1 MKVLLGAFNQEKA
14 LLGAFSVIVKTKCET
29 DGSFYSTIT
38 QVGAEAGLE
47 DGLQAGVEAGLP
59 GQGLQ
64 PRHPH
69 QTRIPGTENW
79 ILQINSD
86 PYAINYVV
94 MGSHRKTHPCLE
106 RRGLRSVRS
115 LTELRSK

>member
-1 MKVLLGAFNQEKA
+1 MKPH
-14 LLGAFSVIVKTKCET
+14 CET
-29 DGSFYSTIT
+29 NGLFYSTTT

-47 DGLQAGVEAGLP
+47 DGFQAGVEAGLP

-86 PYAINYVV
+86 PYAINLSHSVV
-94 MGSHRKTHPCLE
+94 MGSHRKTNSCLK
-106 RRGLRSVRS
+106 RRGLRSRNCDQNKKFVADI
-115 LTELRSK
+115 

>member
-1 MKVLLGAFNQEKA
+1 M
-14 LLGAFSVIVKTKCET
+14 IVKTKCET
-29 DGSFYSTIT
+29 DGSFYRTTT
-38 QVGAEAGLE
+38 QVGTEAGLE

-106 RRGLRSVRS
+106 RRGLRSV
-115 LTELRSK
+115 K

>member
-1 MKVLLGAFNQEKA
+1 M
-14 LLGAFSVIVKTKCET
+14 IVKTKCET
-29 DGSFYSTIT
+29 DGSFYSTTT
-38 QVGAEAGLE
+38 QVGTEAGLE

-69 QTRIPGTENW
+69 QTSIPGTENW

-86 PYAINYVV
+86 PFYALCTTMYYIKIQFTQRAHYASQLNSESS
-94 MGSHRKTHPCLE
+94 GE
-106 RRGLRSVRS
+106 IGLALATVANRS
-115 LTELRSK
+115 

>member
-1 MKVLLGAFNQEKA
+1 MKLYNAIYNHGEGPFYD
-14 LLGAFSVIVKTKCET
+14 FET
-29 DGSFYSTIT
+29 DGSFYSTTT

-94 MGSHRKTHPCLE
+94 MGSHRSHRKTNPCLE
-106 RRGLRSVRS
+106 N
-115 LTELRSK
+115 EA